1 MDWLSIIQTVL
12 PFLLSGGIITWV
24 TLRDKKRQ
32 EGEKTAQA
40 HEQTKQDKIESAIKE
55 FEYLKDRTVFAEENI
70 PILHKKM
77 VGMQKSINELYTR
90 TTFAENHI
98 CLKEDCPDRL
108 PSLGTYRPN
117 CKRLRQGQLPT
128 NESVG
133 LR

>member
-1 MDWLSIIQTVL
+1 MDWMSIIQTAL

-24 TLRDKKRQ
+24 TLRDKKKQ

-40 HEQTKQDKIESAIKE
+40 HEQTRQEQIESAIKE

-77 VGMQKSINELYTR
+77 VGMQKSINELYAR
-90 TTFAENHI
+90 VTFAENHI

-117 CKRLRQGQLPT
+117 CKRLRQD
-128 NESVG
+128 ESDNKEF
-133 LR
+133 